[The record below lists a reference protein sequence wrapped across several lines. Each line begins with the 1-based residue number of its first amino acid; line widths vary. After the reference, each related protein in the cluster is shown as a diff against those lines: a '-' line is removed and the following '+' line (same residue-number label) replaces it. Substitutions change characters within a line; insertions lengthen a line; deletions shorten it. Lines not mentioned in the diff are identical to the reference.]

1 MTTQIWTTAVLVIM
15 LTPISV
21 RAQLGMPASDTYQAL
36 KYPLPPSMGTW
47 AILDRDGANRKVEP
61 YLSSLGGGES
71 GAGIIVSPVFSMKV
85 DKIDFTIC
93 GHDGQG
99 GGRNQN
105 FIALIDYATGKT
117 LLRTMAPG
125 SDPIQERS
133 WDVSELSPR
142 RVRIQVHDGNT
153 DGAYAWLGI
162 GSIDAGPDLKIDFR
176 KGLPKDWRVT
186 LKLPK
191 ARTESVTGGIPFSR
205 IPTVYTMI
213 PSTGAAEIPC
223 GFTAK
228 HLFFLGCTVSRGKPL
243 ETYGAIDI
251 LYATGRLER
260 YPLTLGYTLD
270 AEGKLL
276 SQSKAIHLHP
286 TGDGFQHYL
295 VIRPRPEE
303 IEKIRLSRNP
313 EREAIPRITAIT
325 CETGALSES
334 LLWLPDCSP
343 GAEEQAWIRSHAISA
358 EYPDMKR
365 IEAEIRRAHKM

>member
-1 MTTQIWTTAVLVIM
+1 
-15 LTPISV
+15 
-21 RAQLGMPASDTYQAL
+21 
-36 KYPLPPSMGTW
+36 
-47 AILDRDGANRKVEP
+47 
-61 YLSSLGGGES
+61 
-71 GAGIIVSPVFSMKV
+71 MKV

-117 LLRTMAPG
+117 LLRAMAPG
-125 SDPIQERS
+125 SDPMQERS
-133 WDVSELSPR
+133 WDVSDLSPR

-162 GSIDAGPDLKIDFR
+162 GSIDAGPDLRVDFR
-176 KGLPKDWRVT
+176 KGLPEHWRVT

-191 ARTESVTGGIPFSR
+191 VGTESVAGGIPFSR

-251 LYATGRLER
+251 LYATGRHER

-270 AEGKLL
+270 AEGKLF
-276 SQSKAIHLHP
+276 SKSKAIHLHP

-303 IEKIRLSRNP
+303 IEEIRLSRNP
-313 EREAIPRITAIT
+313 DRETIPRITAIT
-325 CETGALSES
+325 CETTDSSES
-334 LLWLPDCSP
+334 LLLLPDCSP
-343 GAEEQAWIRSHAISA
+343 DAEEQAWIRSHALSSD
-358 EYPDMKR
+358 YPDMEE

>member
-1 MTTQIWTTAVLVIM
+1 MSARIWTTVLISM
-15 LTPISV
+15 LMPMSAK
-21 RAQLGMPASDTYQAL
+21 AQMGLAASDTYQAL
-36 KYPLPPSMGTW
+36 KCPLPPSMGTW

-71 GAGIIVSPVFSMKV
+71 GVGIITSPVFSTTI

-93 GHDGQG
+93 GHDGQQ

-105 FIALIDYATGKT
+105 FIALIDDATGKT
-117 LLRTMAPG
+117 LLKAMAPG
-125 SDPIQERS
+125 TDPMQERS
-133 WDVSELSPR
+133 WDVSDLGPR
-142 RVRIQVHDGNT
+142 KVRIQVHDGST

-162 GSIDAGPDLKIDFR
+162 GSIDAGPDLRIDFR
-176 KGLPKDWRVT
+176 KGLPKDWTVT
-186 LKLPK
+186 VEKPEV
-191 ARTESVTGGIPFSR
+191 RTESVTGGIPFSR

-213 PSTGAAEIPC
+213 PSTGAAKIPC

-251 LYATGRLER
+251 LYATGRVER

-270 AEGKLL
+270 EEGKLP
-276 SQSKAIHLHP
+276 SPSKAIHLHP

-303 IEKIRLSRNP
+303 IEEIRLSRNP
-313 EREAIPRITAIT
+313 DREAIPRITAIT
-325 CETGALSES
+325 CETAASTES
-334 LLWLPDCSP
+334 LLRLPSCSP
-343 GAEEQAWIRSHAISA
+343 GAEERAWIRSRAISA
-358 EYPDMKR
+358 DYPDMKE
-365 IEAEIRRAHKM
+365 IEAEIRRAHKL